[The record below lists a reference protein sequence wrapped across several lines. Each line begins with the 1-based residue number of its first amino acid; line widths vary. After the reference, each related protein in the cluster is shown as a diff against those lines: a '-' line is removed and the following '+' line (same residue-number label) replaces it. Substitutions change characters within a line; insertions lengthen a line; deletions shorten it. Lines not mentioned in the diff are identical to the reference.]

1 VIETDNRRHVQ
12 EFLSAR
18 GIATGIHYPIPI
30 HMQEACKDLGY
41 SRGDFP
47 TTEAAANRILSLPMY
62 PELTEEQLEYVASSL
77 LESSA
82 KSLTRTTRETA
93 S

>member
-1 VIETDNRRHVQ
+1 
-12 EFLSAR
+12 
-18 GIATGIHYPIPI
+18 
-30 HMQEACKDLGY
+30 MQEACKDFGY
-41 SRGDFP
+41 RYGEFP
-47 TTEAAANRILSLPMY
+47 ATEAAANRILSLPMY

-82 KSLTRTTRETA
+82 KSLTRTIRETT